1 MKSIAVIYKSKYGA
15 TKRYAEWIA
24 EALEASL
31 FEASSVNPSQLTEY
45 DIVIYGGS
53 LYASGING
61 VKLVTKNPCKSLVVF
76 TVGLADPK
84 ITDYSEILSR
94 TFTTEQ
100 LSEIKVF
107 HWRGGMDYSKLGLVD
122 KGLMSMVKK
131 QAEKKPPAERTSD
144 DQGVIET
151 YGKKVDFTDRS
162 VITPLIE
169 YVQAL

>member
-1 MKSIAVIYKSKYGA
+1 MKSIVVVYKSKYGA
-15 TKRYAEWIA
+15 TKKYAEWIA
-24 EALEASL
+24 ESLEAPL

-45 DIVIYGGS
+45 DVVIYGGG

-84 ITDYSEILSR
+84 ITDYSEILSK
-94 TFTTEQ
+94 TFSMEQ
-100 LSEIKVF
+100 LSEVKVF
-107 HWRGGMDYSKLGLVD
+107 HWRGGMDYSKLGLID
-122 KGLMSMVKK
+122 KGLMAMVKK

-162 VITPLIE
+162 VILPLIE
-169 YVQAL
+169 FVETL

>member
-15 TKRYAEWIA
+15 TKKYAEWIA
-24 EALEASL
+24 KSLEAPL

-45 DIVIYGGS
+45 DVVIFGGG

-94 TFTTEQ
+94 TFTAEQ
-100 LSEIKVF
+100 LLKIKVF
-107 HWRGGMDYSKLGLVD
+107 HWRGSMDYSKLSLID

-151 YGKKVDFTDRS
+151 YGKIVDFTDKA
-162 VITPLIE
+162 VITHLIE
-169 YVQAL
+169 YVRGL